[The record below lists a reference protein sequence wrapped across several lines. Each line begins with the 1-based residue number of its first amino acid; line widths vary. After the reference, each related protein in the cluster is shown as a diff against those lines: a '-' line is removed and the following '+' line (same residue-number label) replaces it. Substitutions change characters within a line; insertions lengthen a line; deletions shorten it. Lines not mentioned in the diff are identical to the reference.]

1 MKMDKTQW
9 HRVDDSLTGA
19 MHWYGYG
26 FKVIPI
32 VPGTKK
38 TVVKWDPWLKDFSPQ
53 KVHEYWVP
61 IHVIA

>member
-1 MKMDKTQW
+1 MKMDKTHW

-26 FKVIPI
+26 FNVIPI

-38 TVVKWDPWLKDFSPQ
+38 TVVKWNPWLNNLDCR
-53 KVHEYWVP
+53 
-61 IHVIA
+61 IR